1 MRASGGRRP
10 LFRGAAG
17 ATLLCVIGLASIGC
31 CWDLVTVASAMND
44 GAGGDGLGMFF
55 PVIGALLLAPL
66 QLLAVIALAS
76 ALVWRLD
83 VRTQDDETRARHA
96 RNGLAVSVLA
106 GAALGVPALV
116 MGVVTALEAA
126 LPYSDAVHELLFT
139 IAEPGTL
146 LWAPL
151 WTLGMLLTG
160 LALGRYERAWPVL
173 LSPLYPIA
181 GALYMF
187 S

>member
-1 MRASGGRRP
+1 MKAAGRRP
-10 LFRGAAG
+10 IFRGIAG

-31 CWDLVTVASAMND
+31 CWDVLTLTLALTD

-66 QLLAVIALAS
+66 QLLAVIALGS
-76 ALVWRLD
+76 ALMWRLD
-83 VRTQDDETRARHA
+83 VRSQDAEARATHARH
-96 RNGLAVSVLA
+96 GLIASALA
-106 GAALGVPALV
+106 GAALAVPAVV
-116 MGVVTALEAA
+116 MGVVTALQAA

-160 LALGRYERAWPVL
+160 VALGRYERAWPVL
-173 LSPLYPIA
+173 LTPLYPLA